1 MFYLTYLK
9 AELLRRWGKTTIIA
23 LGLAI
28 ASAIIIT
35 IISAS
40 QGLSASQDKVL
51 NPLQNVGTD
60 ILVSRSVETEKMSE
74 LDEATRTELA
84 SENRVT
90 TDLSKLG
97 KAGESF
103 SLDTFMSGTMLTF
116 ASSETKKLTADL
128 AKEYAAGLILNVTHQ
143 EGKIPEITAEFQT
156 GGERFEIPGVT
167 PLTDAERAALDAARQ
182 KAIAD
187 LQAKGID
194 PQSEE
199 GRRAVR
205 DAEQAA
211 MPERFK
217 GGPSSFTAPSRTY
230 RQTLDMPQTD
240 IKTESYTIAGVDT
253 SKTDIGLILP
263 SQITEGTYFKAAD
276 QTVINLSY
284 AQKNNLKVGDSI
296 TINVQNASGS
306 GTSSKKLSIV
316 GIVDPKLYT
325 NTADIYV
332 PLADL
337 QTMASKADRINIILI
352 KATDAKAVDAT
363 SEKIAGLFTGA
374 QVTNSKD
381 TASKVTGSLVSAASL
396 MNRFIGLVS
405 IIIILAAFIIVSLIT
420 VFSVNK
426 RTQEIGT
433 LKAIGWKNPSIIRQ
447 IFLENLVIGIFGAV
461 LGVGLGIGAILLL
474 NHFNITF
481 SANVA
486 SSSSNIV
493 QGFPGFMRG
502 FREAQSATSSASIG
516 TTANLKLNVA
526 LDYLILLIGAA
537 VAIAGSVVAGLIA
550 SFRAS
555 KMKPQEALRQ
565 L

>member
-1 MFYLTYLK
+1 MFYLAYLK
-9 AELLRRWGKTTIIA
+9 AELIRRIGKTLIIA
-23 LGLAI
+23 AGLAI

-35 IISAS
+35 IISTS
-40 QGLSASQDKVL
+40 QGLSDSQEQVL
-51 NPLQNVGTD
+51 NPLENVGTD
-60 ILVSRSVETEKMSE
+60 ILVSRSVDTQKMGE
-74 LDEATRTELA
+74 LDEVTRTELA

-103 SLDTFMSGTMLTF
+103 SLDTFMPGTMLTF
-116 ASSETKKLTADL
+116 ASSETKKLTSDL
-128 AKEYAAGLILNVTHQ
+128 VKEYASGLILNVTHQ

-156 GGERFEIPGVT
+156 GGERFQVPDVA
-167 PLTDAERAALDAARQ
+167 PLTDAERAAVDAARQ

-205 DAEQAA
+205 EAEQAA
-211 MPERFK
+211 TPERFK
-217 GGPSSFTAPSRTY
+217 GAASSFTTPNRTY
-230 RQTLDMPQTD
+230 RQTLETPQTD

-263 SQITEGTYFKAAD
+263 SQITEGTYFKASGQA
-276 QTVINLSY
+276 VINISY
-284 AQKNNLKVGDSI
+284 AQKNNLKVGDKI
-296 TINVQNASGS
+296 TING
-306 GTSSKKLSIV
+306 KELPIV

-332 PLADL
+332 SLADL
-337 QTMASKADRINIILI
+337 QTMAGKADRINIILI
-352 KATDAKAVDAT
+352 KATDTKAVDTT
-363 SEKIAGLFTGA
+363 SKKISSLFAGA
-374 QVTNSKD
+374 KVINSKD
-381 TASKVTGSLVSAASL
+381 TASKVTGSLMDAASL
-396 MNRFIGLVS
+396 MNKFIGLVS

-433 LKAIGWKNPSIIRQ
+433 LKAIGWKNSTIVGQ
-447 IFLENLVIGIFGAV
+447 IFLENLVIGVFGAI
-461 LGVGLGIGAILLL
+461 LGVGLGTGAILLL

-486 SSSSNIV
+486 SSNIA
-493 QGFPGFMRG
+493 QGFPGFMRRFG
-502 FREAQSATSSASIG
+502 ESSSASSG
-516 TTANLKLNVA
+516 TTANLKLTVGY
-526 LDYLILLIGAA
+526 DYLILLIGAA
-537 VAIAGSVVAGLIA
+537 VAIVGSVVAGLIA

>member
-9 AELLRRWGKTTIIA
+9 AELIRRIGKTLIIA
-23 LGLAI
+23 AGLAI

-35 IISAS
+35 IISTS
-40 QGLSASQDKVL
+40 QGLSNSQKTVL
-51 NPLQNVGTD
+51 NPLENVGTD
-60 ILVSRSVETEKMSE
+60 ILVSRSVDNQNMSS

-84 SENRVT
+84 SQNQVT

-97 KAGESF
+97 KPGDSF
-103 SLDTFMSGTMLTF
+103 SLDTFMPGTMLTF
-116 ASSETKKLTADL
+116 ASSETKKLTSDL
-128 AKEYAAGLILNVTHQ
+128 AKEYSAGLILNVTHQ
-143 EGKIPEITAEFQT
+143 EGKIPTITAEFQT
-156 GGERFEIPGVT
+156 GGERVQIPGVA
-167 PLTDAERAALDAARQ
+167 PMTDAERAAVDAARQ

-187 LQAKGID
+187 GADPTTDAGRQAI
-194 PQSEE
+194 
-199 GRRAVR
+199 RA
-205 DAEQAA
+205 AEQAA
-211 MPERFK
+211 TPDRFK
-217 GGPSSFTAPSRTY
+217 GGSSSFTAPTRTY
-230 RQTLDMPQTD
+230 RQTLSTPQTD
-240 IKTESYTIAGVDT
+240 IKTSNYTIAGVDT

-263 SQITEGTYFKAAD
+263 SQITEGTYFKAAG
-276 QTVINLSY
+276 QAVINLSY
-284 AQKNNLKVGDSI
+284 AQKNGLKVGNSL
-296 TINVQNASGS
+296 TING
-306 GTSSKKLSIV
+306 KKLPIV

-337 QTMASKADRINIILI
+337 QTMSGKADRINIILI

-363 SEKIAGLFTGA
+363 SKKIAGLFAGA
-374 QVTNSKD
+374 NVTNSKD
-381 TASKVTGSLVSAASL
+381 TASKVTGSLMDAASL
-396 MNRFIGLVS
+396 MSKFIGLVS

-426 RTQEIGT
+426 RTGEIGT
-433 LKAIGWKNPSIIRQ
+433 LKAIGWKNSIIVRQ

-461 LGVGLGIGAILLL
+461 FGVALGIGAIMLL

-486 SSSSNIV
+486 GSNIA

-502 FREAQSATSSASIG
+502 FGRASSAASSASTG

-526 LDYLILLIGAA
+526 LNYLILLLGAA
-537 VAIAGSVVAGLIA
+537 VAIVGSVVAGLIA